1 MSASKKKHPFD
12 FKTQYGLGFDPQD
25 DEIVV
30 DFFCGGGGA
39 GTGLEMGLGRK
50 VNVAKNHSAKAI
62 SMHTINHPG
71 AKHFTTDVFDGDP
84 DTECG
89 GKAVGWF
96 HMSPDCTH
104 HSQAAGGQPRK
115 REIRNLSWIGLKWA
129 GKKKPRVI
137 SLENVKQIL
146 QWGRLIAKRDKATG
160 RVIKLGGAIAAPGEV
175 VPVDQQ
181 FLIPDPKQRGRTWR
195 RFVALLEGMG
205 YVVEWKVIKA
215 CDFGAPT
222 SRERL
227 FMLARCDGQPIVW
240 PEPTHAKK
248 PAKAQKPWRTAAECI
263 DFSDLGKSI
272 FGRKKDLA
280 PATLRRVAK
289 GMKKF
294 VIDNATPFIV
304 PIANWSGE
312 TVQSANQPLRTVNS
326 YPRGGAFS
334 VVSPV
339 IAPATHQGSDRI
351 NDPLEPLPT
360 VTCANRGELTLISP
374 TLVQTGYGERDGQEP
389 RVPGL
394 DQPLGTVVAGGVK
407 HALTSAVL
415 VGAGGPEYSGKPTA
429 ADQPVGSL
437 LAQNHRGIAAASL
450 VQLGNGDKAGAAPR
464 TADLHD
470 PLGTIMASGG
480 KYGVA
485 AAHLVK
491 FRFDDAG
498 KPLDEP
504 LPTITS
510 GGNYQRP
517 AGAAHAMG
525 IATAF
530 MAQMNGGFNTTA
542 AKSLEDP
549 MTTVTN
555 TGSQQQLVTATL
567 VTNTT
572 GHAPSDI
579 EGPVPTLTTGQHHM
593 LATAHLLHLR
603 GNCDARDSA
612 DPLHTVSA
620 GGTHHGLVTAFMERQ
635 FGASVGQDLDEP
647 APTITAGG
655 GGKSSLVSFE
665 LSPEHEEGAL
675 RVAAFL
681 ISYYGTENMS
691 GCDQPAPTI
700 TTKDRLGLVT
710 VMVKGTPYVI
720 VDIRLRM
727 LQPAE
732 LYQAQGFPT
741 DYIITHGADGKPF
754 TKTEQVHMCGNSVS
768 PPPMAALARAN
779 DPWRTNVQHQV
790 AA

>member
-1 MSASKKKHPFD
+1 MSAQQKKHPFD
-12 FKTQYGLGFDPQD
+12 FKTQYGLGFNPQD

-39 GTGLEMGLGRK
+39 GTGLEMGLGRA
-50 VNVAKNHSAKAI
+50 VNVAKNHSPQAI
-62 SMHTINHPG
+62 SMHTVNHPG
-71 AKHFTTDVFDGDP
+71 AQHFTTDVFEGDP

-129 GKKKPRVI
+129 GMKRPRVI

-160 RVIKLGGAIAAPGEV
+160 RVVTLDQVPHPTQKGKTTNRVAAPGEQ
-175 VPVDQQ
+175 VPVSNQ
-181 FLIPDPKQRGRTWR
+181 FLVPDPKQRGRTWR

-227 FMLARCDGQPIVW
+227 FMIARCDGQPIVW
-240 PEPTHAKK
+240 PAPTHAKT
-248 PAKAQKPWRTAAECI
+248 PAKGQQKWKTAADCI

-280 PATLRRVAK
+280 QATLRRVAK

-294 VIDNATPFIV
+294 VIDNPAPFIV

-312 TVQSANQPLRTVNS
+312 AVQSADEPLRTITS
-326 YPRGGAFS
+326 YPKGGAFS
-334 VVSPV
+334 VVSPI

-351 NDPLEPLPT
+351 NDPLDPLPT

-374 TLVQTGYGERDGQEP
+374 VMVTAAHGEGKPGGVQRWGDGCKSSA
-389 RVPGL
+389 
-394 DQPLGTVVAGGVK
+394 DPLGTV
-407 HALTSAVL
+407 T
-415 VGAGGPEYSGKPTA
+415 
-429 ADQPVGSL
+429 
-437 LAQNHRGIAAASL
+437 
-450 VQLGNGDKAGAAPR
+450 
-464 TADLHD
+464 
-470 PLGTIMASGG
+470 ASGG
-480 KYGVA
+480 HSIA
-485 AAHLVK
+485 SAHLVK
-491 FRFDDAG
+491 FRFNDAG
-498 KPLDEP
+498 KALDEP

-525 IATAF
+525 ISTVF

-542 AKSLEDP
+542 AKSIEDP

-555 TGSQQQLVTATL
+555 TGSQQQLVAANL
-567 VTNTT
+567 V
-572 GHAPSDI
+572 
-579 EGPVPTLTTGQHHM
+579 
-593 LATAHLLHLR
+593 HLR
-603 GNCDARDSA
+603 GHCDARDVN
-612 DPLHTVSA
+612 DPLHTISA
-620 GGTHHGLVTAFMERQ
+620 GGQHHGLASAFMERA
-635 FGASVGQDLDEP
+635 FGASVGQGLEEP

-655 GGKSSLVSFE
+655 GGKSSLVSLT
-665 LSPEHEEGAL
+665 LSPEHEAGAL

-681 ISYYGTENMS
+681 ISYYGTENIS
-691 GCDQPAPTI
+691 ACDSPAPTI
-700 TTKDRLGLVT
+700 TTKDRLAMVT
-710 VMVKGTPYVI
+710 VMLQGTPYVI
-720 VDIRLRM
+720 VDICLRM
-727 LQPAE
+727 LKPAE
-732 LYQAQGFPT
+732 LYKAQGFPA
-741 DYIITHGADGKPF
+741 DYIISHGADGKPF
-754 TKTEQVHMCGNSVS
+754 TKTQQVHMCGNSVS

-779 DPWRTNVQHQV
+779 DPWRVTERVSE

>member
-1 MSASKKKHPFD
+1 MTAFQKPPFD

-50 VNVAKNHSAKAI
+50 VDVAKNHSPAAI
-62 SMHTINHPG
+62 SMHTANHPG
-71 AKHFTTDVFDGDP
+71 TKHFTTDVFEGDP

-89 GKAVGWF
+89 GRAVGWF

-115 REIRNLSWIGLKWA
+115 REIRNLSWIGLKWG
-129 GKKKPRVI
+129 GKKRPRVI

-146 QWGRLIAKRDKATG
+146 QWGPLIAKRDPATG
-160 RVIKLGGAIAAPGEV
+160 RVIKLVTVMGPKNKEVIHKVVAAPGEI
-175 VPVDQQ
+175 VPVGEQ
-181 FLIPDPKQRGRTWR
+181 FLVPDPKRRGTTWR
-195 RFVALLEGMG
+195 RFVSLLEGMG
-205 YVVEWKVIKA
+205 YVVEWRIIKA

-248 PAKAQKPWRTAAECI
+248 PAKGQQKYRTAAECI
-263 DFSDLGKSI
+263 DFTDLGRSI

-280 PATLRRVAK
+280 PATLRRIAK

-294 VIDNATPFIV
+294 VIDSADPFIV
-304 PIANWSGE
+304 PIANWSVGN
-312 TVQSANQPLRTVNS
+312 VQSTNEPLRTITS
-326 YPRGGAFS
+326 YPKGGSFS
-334 VVSPV
+334 VVSPI

-360 VTCANRGELTLISP
+360 ITCANRGELTLISP
-374 TLVQTGYGERDGQEP
+374 TLIQSGYGEREGQQP

-407 HALTSAVL
+407 HAL
-415 VGAGGPEYSGKPTA
+415 
-429 ADQPVGSL
+429 
-437 LAQNHRGIAAASL
+437 
-450 VQLGNGDKAGAAPR
+450 
-464 TADLHD
+464 
-470 PLGTIMASGG
+470 
-480 KYGVA
+480 A

-491 FRFDDAG
+491 FRFNDTG

-517 AGAAHAMG
+517 AGAAHAFG
-525 IATAF
+525 LSTVF
-530 MAQMNGGFNTTA
+530 MAQMNGGFNTTD
-542 AKSLEDP
+542 AKGADEPL
-549 MTTVTN
+549 TTITS
-555 TGSQQQLVTATL
+555 TGSQQQLVAAQL
-567 VTNTT
+567 V
-572 GHAPSDI
+572 
-579 EGPVPTLTTGQHHM
+579 
-593 LATAHLLHLR
+593 HLR
-603 GNCDARDSA
+603 GNCDARDVA
-612 DPLHTVSA
+612 EPLHTISA
-620 GGTHHGLVTAFMERQ
+620 GGQHHGLVTAFMERQ
-635 FGASVGQDLDEP
+635 FGNSVGQGLDEP

-655 GGKSSLVSFE
+655 GGKSSMVSLR
-665 LSPEHEEGAL
+665 LSPEHEAGAL

-681 ISYYGTENMS
+681 ISYYGTDNVS
-691 GCDQPAPTI
+691 GCDSPSPTI

-710 VMVKGTPYVI
+710 VLVKGTPYVI
-720 VDIRLRM
+720 VDICLRM
-727 LQPAE
+727 IKPPE
-732 LYQAQGFPT
+732 LYRAQGFPR
-741 DYIITHGADGKPF
+741 DYIIDYGADGVPF
-754 TKTEQVHMCGNSVS
+754 TITQKVHMCGNSVS

-779 DPWRTNVQHQV
+779 DPWRVSAQRKE

>member
-1 MSASKKKHPFD
+1 MSANQKKHPLD

-39 GTGLEMGLGRK
+39 GTGLEMGLGRA
-50 VNVAKNHSAKAI
+50 VTVAKNHNPAAI
-62 SMHTINHPG
+62 SMHTVNHP
-71 AKHFTTDVFDGDP
+71 AARHYTTDVFEGDP
-84 DTECG
+84 DLECG
-89 GKAVGWF
+89 GRAVGWF

-129 GKKKPRVI
+129 GKKRPRVI

-146 QWGRLIAKRDKATG
+146 QWGPLVAKRDKITG
-160 RVIKLGGAIAAPGEV
+160 RVMKLGGQVAAPGEV
-175 VPVDQQ
+175 VPVHQQ
-181 FLIPDPKQRGRTWR
+181 FLVPDTNRRGTTWR
-195 RFVALLEGMG
+195 RFVEILEGMG
-205 YVVEWKVIKA
+205 YAVECRVIKA

-227 FMLARCDGQPIVW
+227 FMIARCDGQPIVW
-240 PEPTHAKK
+240 PEPTHARK
-248 PAKAQKPWRTAAECI
+248 PTKGQLKWRTAADCI
-263 DFSDLGKSI
+263 DWSVPSKSI

-294 VIDNATPFIV
+294 VIDSANPFIV

-312 TVQSANQPLRTVNS
+312 LAQSAQEPLRTVTS
-326 YPRGGAFS
+326 WPRGGSFAM
-334 VVSPV
+334 
-339 IAPATHQGSDRI
+339 A
-351 NDPLEPLPT
+351 
-360 VTCANRGELTLISP
+360 SP
-374 TLVQTGYGERDGQEP
+374 TLVQTGYGEREGQQP

-407 HALTSAVL
+407 HALT
-415 VGAGGPEYSGKPTA
+415 
-429 ADQPVGSL
+429 
-437 LAQNHRGIAAASL
+437 
-450 VQLGNGDKAGAAPR
+450 
-464 TADLHD
+464 
-470 PLGTIMASGG
+470 
-480 KYGVA
+480 

-498 KPLDEP
+498 KALDEP

-525 IATAF
+525 VCTAV
-530 MAQMNGGFNTTA
+530 MAQMNGGFNATD
-542 AKSLEDP
+542 AKPMDEP

-555 TGSQQQLVTATL
+555 TGSQQQLVTANL
-567 VTNTT
+567 V
-572 GHAPSDI
+572 
-579 EGPVPTLTTGQHHM
+579 
-593 LATAHLLHLR
+593 HLR
-603 GNCDARDSA
+603 GNCDARDIA
-612 DPLHTVSA
+612 DPLHTISA

-635 FGASVGQDLDEP
+635 FGASVGQSIAEP

-655 GGKSSLVSFE
+655 GGKSSLVE
-665 LSPEHEEGAL
+665 LKLSPEHEEGAL

-681 ISYYGTENMS
+681 ISYYGTENVS
-691 GCDQPAPTI
+691 GCNSPAPTI
-700 TTKDRLGLVT
+700 TTKDRLALVT

-720 VDIRLRM
+720 VDIYLRM
-727 LQPAE
+727 LQPHE
-732 LYQAQGFPT
+732 LYRAQGFPA
-741 DYIITHGADGKPF
+741 DYIIDKGADGRKF

-779 DPWRTNVQHQV
+779 DPWRAAAREAV

>member
-1 MSASKKKHPFD
+1 MSARNKTHPFD
-12 FKTQYGLGFDPQD
+12 FKTQYGLGFNPQD

-39 GTGLEMGLGRK
+39 GTGLEMGLGRA
-50 VNVAKNHSAKAI
+50 VNVAKNHSPQAI
-62 SMHTINHPG
+62 SMHTVNHPG
-71 AKHFTTDVFDGDP
+71 ARHFTTDVFEGDP

-129 GKKKPRVI
+129 GMKRPRVI

-160 RVIKLGGAIAAPGEV
+160 RVVKLGGDVAAPGEV
-175 VPVDQQ
+175 VPVGQQ

-205 YVVEWKVIKA
+205 YVVEWKVIRA

-227 FMLARCDGQPIVW
+227 FMIARCDGQPIVW
-240 PEPTHAKK
+240 PEPTHAKN
-248 PAKAQKPWRTAAECI
+248 PAKGQQKWKTAADCI
-263 DFSDLGKSI
+263 DFTDLGKSI

-294 VIDNATPFIV
+294 VIDSADPFIV

-312 TVQSANQPLRTVNS
+312 SVQSAGEPLRTITS
-326 YPRGGAFS
+326 YPKGGAFS

-351 NDPLEPLPT
+351 NDPLDPLPT

-374 TLVQTGYGERDGQEP
+374 LM
-389 RVPGL
+389 
-394 DQPLGTVVAGGVK
+394 
-407 HALTSAVL
+407 
-415 VGAGGPEYSGKPTA
+415 VGAGGPVYAGHPVSADHPMGTLMTRSHRAVASACIVQAGHGEGSGATKRRSHGVN
-429 ADQPVGSL
+429 DICGPVGT
-437 LAQNHRGIAAASL
+437 
-450 VQLGNGDKAGAAPR
+450 V
-464 TADLHD
+464 T
-470 PLGTIMASGG
+470 ASGG
-480 KYGVA
+480 GQAV
-485 AAHLVK
+485 
-491 FRFDDAG
+491 
-498 KPLDEP
+498 
-504 LPTITS
+504 S
-510 GGNYQRP
+510 
-517 AGAAHAMG
+517 
-525 IATAF
+525 TAV
-530 MAQMNGGFNTTA
+530 MIQANGGFNTVH
-542 AKSLEDP
+542 AKDIRDP

-572 GHAPSDI
+572 GHAPTALDC
-579 EGPVPTLTTGQHHM
+579 PVPTVTTGQHHA
-593 LATAHLLHLR
+593 LTTAHLVHMR
-603 GNCDARDSA
+603 GNCDAQDA
-612 DPLHTVSA
+612 NDPLHTISA
-620 GGTHHGLVTAFMERQ
+620 GGQHHGLVSAFMERA
-635 FGASVGQDLDEP
+635 FGGSVGQGLDDP

-655 GGKSSLVSFE
+655 GGKSSLVSLT
-665 LSPEHEEGAL
+665 LSPEHEAGAL

-681 ISYYGTENMS
+681 ISYYGTENIS
-691 GCDQPAPTI
+691 ACDSPAPTI
-700 TTKDRLGLVT
+700 TTKDRLAMVT

-720 VDIRLRM
+720 VDICLRM
-727 LQPAE
+727 LKPTE
-732 LYQAQGFPT
+732 LYKAQGFPA
-741 DYIITHGADGKPF
+741 DYIISHGADGKPF
-754 TKTEQVHMCGNSVS
+754 TKTQQVHMCGNSVS

-779 DPWRTNVQHQV
+779 DPWRAEKIQAV

>member
-1 MSASKKKHPFD
+1 MSAQQKKDPFD
-12 FKTQYGLGFDPQD
+12 FKTQYGLGFNPQD

-39 GTGLEMGLGRK
+39 GTGLEMGLGRT
-50 VNVAKNHSAKAI
+50 VSVAKNHSPAAI
-62 SMHTINHPG
+62 SMHTVNHPG

-146 QWGRLIAKRDKATG
+146 QWGPLVAKRCKTTG
-160 RVIKLGGAIAAPGEV
+160 RVVKLGGGIAAPGEV

-181 FLIPDPKQRGRTWR
+181 FLVPDPARRGQTWAV
-195 RFVALLEGMG
+195 FVAELERLG
-205 YVVEWKVIKA
+205 YAVEWRVIRA

-227 FMLARCDGQPIVW
+227 FMIARCDGQPIVW
-240 PEPTHAKK
+240 PEPTHAKR
-248 PAKAQKPWRTAAECI
+248 PAKGQNPWKTAAECI
-263 DFSDLGKSI
+263 DFTDLGKSI

-294 VIDNATPFIV
+294 VIDSPAPFIV

-312 TVQSANQPLRTVNS
+312 TVQSANEPLRTVTS
-326 YPRGGAFS
+326 YPKGGAFS

-360 VTCANRGELTLISP
+360 ITCANRGELTLISP
-374 TLVQTGYGERDGQEP
+374 TLIQSGYGEREGQQP
-389 RVPGL
+389 RVPGI

-407 HALTSAVL
+407 HALASACIIQAGHDEGSGATKRRSHGVNDIL
-415 VGAGGPEYSGKPTA
+415 GSVGT
-429 ADQPVGSL
+429 V
-437 LAQNHRGIAAASL
+437 
-450 VQLGNGDKAGAAPR
+450 
-464 TADLHD
+464 T
-470 PLGTIMASGG
+470 ASGVG
-480 KYGVA
+480 QSVSA
-485 AAHLVK
+485 AVMIQA
-491 FRFDDAG
+491 
-498 KPLDEP
+498 
-504 LPTITS
+504 
-510 GGNYQRP
+510 
-517 AGAAHAMG
+517 
-525 IATAF
+525 
-530 MAQMNGGFNTTA
+530 NGGFNTTH
-542 AKSLEDP
+542 AKDICEPL
-549 MTTVTN
+549 TTVTN
-555 TGSQQQLVTATL
+555 SGSQQQLAVANL
-567 VTNTT
+567 V
-572 GHAPSDI
+572 
-579 EGPVPTLTTGQHHM
+579 
-593 LATAHLLHLR
+593 HLR
-603 GNCDARDSA
+603 GNCDARDVN
-612 DPLHTVSA
+612 DPLHTISA
-620 GGTHHGLVTAFMERQ
+620 GGQHHGLVTAFMERQ
-635 FGASVGQDLDEP
+635 FGASVGQPLDEP
-647 APTITAGG
+647 APTVTAGG
-655 GGKSSLVSFE
+655 GGKSSVVSLR

-681 ISYYGTENMS
+681 ISYYGTENVS
-691 GCDQPAPTI
+691 GAGEPAPTI
-700 TTKDRLGLVT
+700 TTKDRLALVT

-720 VDIRLRM
+720 VDICLRM
-727 LQPAE
+727 LKPPE
-732 LYQAQGFPT
+732 LYKAQGFPA
-741 DYIITHGADGKPF
+741 DYVITHGADGRPF
-754 TKTEQVHMCGNSVS
+754 TKTQQVHMCGNSVS

-779 DPWRTNVQHQV
+779 DPWRTSTQHQV

>member
-1 MSASKKKHPFD
+1 MSAQQKKHPFD
-12 FKTQYGLGFDPQD
+12 FKTQYGLGFSTQD

-39 GTGLEMGLGRK
+39 GTGLEMGLGRA
-50 VNVAKNHSAKAI
+50 VNVAKNHSAAAI
-62 SMHTINHPG
+62 SMHTVNHPG
-71 AKHFTTDVFDGDP
+71 AVHYTTDVFEGDP

-146 QWGRLIAKRDKATG
+146 QWGPLIAKRCKATG
-160 RVIKLGGAIAAPGEV
+160 RVVKLGGGVAAPGEV
-175 VPVDQQ
+175 VPVSQQ
-181 FLIPDPKQRGRTWR
+181 FLVPNPKRRGQTWAV
-195 RFVALLEGMG
+195 FVAELQRLG
-205 YVVEWKVIKA
+205 YAVEWRVIKA

-227 FMLARCDGQPIVW
+227 FMIARCDGQPIVW
-240 PEPTHAKK
+240 PEPTHAKNPGK
-248 PAKAQKPWRTAAECI
+248 GQKKWRTAAECI
-263 DFSDLGKSI
+263 DWTIPSKSI
-272 FGRKKDLA
+272 FDRAKPLA
-280 PATLRRVAK
+280 PATLRRIAK

-294 VIDNATPFIV
+294 VIDAADPFIV
-304 PIANWSGE
+304 PIANWSGDS
-312 TVQSANQPLRTVNS
+312 VQSAHEPLRTVTS
-326 YPRGGAFS
+326 WPRGGSFAMA
-334 VVSPV
+334 SPI

-351 NDPLEPLPT
+351 NDPHAPLPT

-374 TLVQTGYGERDGQEP
+374 VM
-389 RVPGL
+389 
-394 DQPLGTVVAGGVK
+394 
-407 HALTSAVL
+407 
-415 VGAGGPEYSGKPTA
+415 VGAGGPAYSGKPA
-429 ADQPVGSL
+429 SADQPVGTL
-437 LAQNHRGIAAASL
+437 LPQNHRAL
-450 VQLGNGDKAGAAPR
+450 
-464 TADLHD
+464 
-470 PLGTIMASGG
+470 
-480 KYGVA
+480 A

-491 FRFDDAG
+491 FRFSDEG
-498 KPLDEP
+498 KALDEP

-525 IATAF
+525 ISTVF
-530 MAQMNGGFNTTA
+530 MAQMNGGFNTTD
-542 AKSLEDP
+542 AKSVEDP

-555 TGSQQQLVTATL
+555 TGSQQQLVTANL
-567 VTNTT
+567 V
-572 GHAPSDI
+572 
-579 EGPVPTLTTGQHHM
+579 
-593 LATAHLLHLR
+593 HLR
-603 GNCDARDSA
+603 GNCDARDTA
-612 DPLHTVSA
+612 DPLHTISA

-635 FGASVGQDLDEP
+635 FGASVGQGVEEP

-655 GGKSSLVSFE
+655 GGKSSLVE
-665 LSPEHEEGAL
+665 LQLSPEVEAGAL

-691 GCDQPAPTI
+691 AADAPAPTI

-710 VMVKGTPYVI
+710 VTIKGTPYVI
-720 VDIRLRM
+720 VDICLRM

-732 LYQAQGFPT
+732 LYKAQGFPA
-741 DYIITHGADGKPF
+741 DYIISHGADGKPF
-754 TKTEQVHMCGNSVS
+754 TKTQQVHMCGNSVS

-779 DPWRTNVQHQV
+779 DPWRVVEQQ
-790 AA
+790 AAAA

>member
-1 MSASKKKHPFD
+1 MSAHQKKHPFD

-50 VNVAKNHSAKAI
+50 VNVAKNHSPKAI
-62 SMHTINHPG
+62 SMHTVNHPG
-71 AKHFTTDVFDGDP
+71 AKHFTTDVFEGDP

-129 GKKKPRVI
+129 GKKRPRVI

-146 QWGRLIAKRDKATG
+146 QWGPLIAKRDTATR
-160 RVIKLGGAIAAPGEV
+160 RVIKLVKVLNAKGKEVIEKVVAAPGEV
-175 VPVDQQ
+175 VPVGQQ
-181 FLIPDPKQRGRTWR
+181 FLVPDPKRRGTTWKS
-195 RFVALLEGMG
+195 FVHLLESMG
-205 YVVEWKVIKA
+205 YTVEWRVIKA

-227 FMLARCDGQPIVW
+227 FMIARCDGQPIMW

-248 PAKAQKPWRTAAECI
+248 PGKGQQKYRTAAECI
-263 DFSDLGKSI
+263 DFTDLGKSI
-272 FGRKKDLA
+272 FGRKDELA
-280 PATLRRVAK
+280 DATKRRIAK

-294 VIDNATPFIV
+294 VIDNPAPFIV
-304 PIANWSGE
+304 PIANWSTE
-312 TVQSANQPLRTVNS
+312 TVQSTDEPLRTVTS
-326 YPRGGAFS
+326 YPKGGLFS
-334 VVSPV
+334 VLSPV
-339 IAPATHQGSDRI
+339 IAPATHQGSDRV

-374 TLVQTGYGERDGQEP
+374 VM
-389 RVPGL
+389 
-394 DQPLGTVVAGGVK
+394 
-407 HALTSAVL
+407 
-415 VGAGGPEYSGKPTA
+415 VGAGGPEYSGKPTTA
-429 ADQPVGSL
+429 AQPAGTL
-437 LAQNHRGIAAASL
+437 MTQNHRA
-450 VQLGNGDKAGAAPR
+450 
-464 TADLHD
+464 
-470 PLGTIMASGG
+470 M
-480 KYGVA
+480 A

-491 FRFDDAG
+491 FRFNDEG
-498 KPLDEP
+498 KALDEP

-530 MAQMNGGFNTTA
+530 MAQMNGGFNTTD
-542 AKSLEDP
+542 AKSLNDP

-555 TGSQQQLVTATL
+555 TGSQQQLVSA
-567 VTNTT
+567 
-572 GHAPSDI
+572 S
-579 EGPVPTLTTGQHHM
+579 
-593 LATAHLLHLR
+593 LLHLR
-603 GNCDARDSA
+603 GNCDARAAD

-620 GGTHHGLVTAFMERQ
+620 GGTHHGLMTAFMERQ
-635 FGASVGQDLDEP
+635 FGASVGQALTDP
-647 APTITAGG
+647 SPTITAGG

-691 GCDQPAPTI
+691 GCNQPAPTI
-700 TTKDRLGLVT
+700 TTKDRLALVT

-732 LYQAQGFPT
+732 LYRAQGFPP

-779 DPWRTNVQHQV
+779 DPWRATQRQAV

>member
-1 MSASKKKHPFD
+1 MSAQQKKHPFD
-12 FKTQYGLGFDPQD
+12 FKTQYGLGFNPQD

-30 DFFCGGGGA
+30 DWFCGGGGA
-39 GTGLEMGLGRK
+39 GTGLEMGLGRT
-50 VNVAKNHSAKAI
+50 VDVAKNHSPQAI
-62 SMHTINHPG
+62 SMHTVNHPG
-71 AKHFTTDVFDGDP
+71 AKHFTTDVFEGDP

-129 GKKKPRVI
+129 GMKRPRVI

-160 RVIKLGGAIAAPGEV
+160 RVVTLDQIPHPSKKGATTNRVAAPGEQ
-175 VPVDQQ
+175 VPVSNQ
-181 FLIPDPKQRGRTWR
+181 FLVPDPKQRGRTWR

-205 YVVEWKVIKA
+205 YVAEWKVIKA

-227 FMLARCDGQPIVW
+227 FMIARCDGQPIVW
-240 PEPTHAKK
+240 PEATHAKNPIK
-248 PAKAQKPWRTAAECI
+248 GQQKWKTAADCI

-294 VIDNATPFIV
+294 VIDSASPFIV

-312 TVQSANQPLRTVNS
+312 AVQSAGEPLRTITS
-326 YPRGGAFS
+326 YPKGGAFS
-334 VVSPV
+334 VVSPI

-351 NDPLEPLPT
+351 NDPLDPLPT

-374 TLVQTGYGERDGQEP
+374 LMI
-389 RVPGL
+389 
-394 DQPLGTVVAGGVK
+394 
-407 HALTSAVL
+407 
-415 VGAGGPEYSGKPTA
+415 GAGGPEYSGKPVSV
-429 ADQPVGSL
+429 DQPTGTVTT
-437 LAQNHRGIAAASL
+437 QNHRAI
-450 VQLGNGDKAGAAPR
+450 
-464 TADLHD
+464 
-470 PLGTIMASGG
+470 
-480 KYGVA
+480 A

-498 KPLDEP
+498 KALDEP

-525 IATAF
+525 ISTVF
-530 MAQMNGGFNTTA
+530 MAQMNGGFNATD
-542 AKSLEDP
+542 AKSIEDP

-555 TGSQQQLVTATL
+555 TGSQQQLVAANL
-567 VTNTT
+567 V
-572 GHAPSDI
+572 
-579 EGPVPTLTTGQHHM
+579 
-593 LATAHLLHLR
+593 HLR
-603 GNCDARDSA
+603 GNCDARDVN

-620 GGTHHGLVTAFMERQ
+620 GGQHHGLVSAFMERA
-635 FGASVGQDLDEP
+635 FGGSVGQGLDDP

-655 GGKSSLVSFE
+655 GGKSSLVSLT
-665 LSPEHEEGAL
+665 LSPEHEAGAL

-681 ISYYGTENMS
+681 ISYYGTENIS
-691 GCDQPAPTI
+691 ACDSPAPTI
-700 TTKDRLGLVT
+700 TTKDRLAMVT

-720 VDIRLRM
+720 VDICLRM
-727 LQPAE
+727 LKPAE
-732 LYQAQGFPT
+732 LYKAQGFPA
-741 DYIITHGADGKPF
+741 DYIISHGADGKPF
-754 TKTEQVHMCGNSVS
+754 TKTQQVHMCGNSVS

-779 DPWRTNVQHQV
+779 DPWRTEQRQAH

>member
-1 MSASKKKHPFD
+1 MSAQQKKHPFD
-12 FKTQYGLGFDPQD
+12 FKTQYGLGFSTQD

-39 GTGLEMGLGRK
+39 GTGLEMGLGRA
-50 VNVAKNHSAKAI
+50 VNVAKNHSPQAI
-62 SMHTINHPG
+62 SMHTVNHPG
-71 AKHFTTDVFDGDP
+71 AVHYTTDVFEGDP

-146 QWGRLIAKRDKATG
+146 QWGRLVAKRDKATG
-160 RVIKLGGAIAAPGEV
+160 RVVTLDLVPHTTKKGKTTNRVAAPGEQ
-175 VPVDQQ
+175 VPVSNQ
-181 FLIPDPKQRGRTWR
+181 FLVPDPKQRGRTWR

-227 FMLARCDGQPIVW
+227 FMIARCDGQPIVW
-240 PEPTHAKK
+240 PEPTHAKN
-248 PAKAQKPWRTAAECI
+248 PAKGQQKWKTAADCI
-263 DFSDLGKSI
+263 DWTIPSKSI
-272 FGRKKDLA
+272 FDRPKPLA
-280 PATLRRVAK
+280 PATLRRIAK

-294 VIDNATPFIV
+294 VIDAADPFIV

-312 TVQSANQPLRTVNS
+312 SVQSAHDPLRTVTS
-326 YPRGGAFS
+326 WPRGGSFALA
-334 VVSPV
+334 SPI
-339 IAPATHQGSDRI
+339 IAPATHQGSDRV
-351 NDPLEPLPT
+351 NDPHAPLPT

-374 TLVQTGYGERDGQEP
+374 
-389 RVPGL
+389 
-394 DQPLGTVVAGGVK
+394 
-407 HALTSAVL
+407 VL
-415 VGAGGPEYSGKPTA
+415 VGAGGPEYSGKPVA
-429 ADQPVGSL
+429 ADQPAGTL
-437 LAQNHRGIAAASL
+437 MTQNHRAI
-450 VQLGNGDKAGAAPR
+450 
-464 TADLHD
+464 
-470 PLGTIMASGG
+470 
-480 KYGVA
+480 A

-491 FRFDDAG
+491 FRFADEG
-498 KPLDEP
+498 KALDEP

-525 IATAF
+525 ISTVF
-530 MAQMNGGFNTTA
+530 MAQMNGGFNTTD
-542 AKSLEDP
+542 AKSIEDP

-555 TGSQQQLVTATL
+555 TGSQQQLVTANL
-567 VTNTT
+567 V
-572 GHAPSDI
+572 
-579 EGPVPTLTTGQHHM
+579 
-593 LATAHLLHLR
+593 HLR
-603 GNCDARDSA
+603 GNCDARDAA
-612 DPLHTVSA
+612 DPLHTISA

-635 FGASVGQDLDEP
+635 FGASVGQGVDEP

-655 GGKSSLVSFE
+655 GGKSSLVEFQ
-665 LSPEHEEGAL
+665 LSPEVEAGAL

-691 GCDQPAPTI
+691 AADAPAPTI

-710 VMVKGTPYVI
+710 VTIKGTPYVI
-720 VDIRLRM
+720 VDICLRM

-732 LYQAQGFPT
+732 LYKAQGFPA
-741 DYIITHGADGKPF
+741 DYIISHGADGKPF
-754 TKTEQVHMCGNSVS
+754 TKTQQVHMCGNSVS

-779 DPWRTNVQHQV
+779 DPWRAAENDAV